1 MGSTEQPIEDERPR
15 QQSGR
20 RCDLGC
26 ESWPPDDEFE
36 NCPICGQPTTRYSNL
51 YPLDLD
57 EALAIKGRLD
67 FDDFYTHEWP
77 ELREQWLLDH
87 PEDDWRAELAA
98 ATYS

>member
-1 MGSTEQPIEDERPR
+1 MGGVEQPIEDDEPR

-51 YPLDLD
+51 YPLPMD
-57 EALAIKGRLD
+57 EAMAMKRRLD
-67 FDDFYTHEWP
+67 FDDYYIHEWP
-77 ELREQWLLDH
+77 EFREQWLLDH
-87 PEDDWRAELAA
+87 PEEDWRADLAA